1 MRTAVIVL
9 GGVNSFPPMQNVS
22 YNLLLLPKKLVPV
35 MLKRL
40 MSVKIIP
47 LKELALIIKVVKKEN
62 ANKHLLQTVAYAQ
75 EPIQRAVASVQDN
88 LVVRDFYGG
97 VTLYLVLV
105 YRHQPVLP
113 AMAVLPVICSE
124 NIILPVREIQLSVPL
139 KM

>member
-1 MRTAVIVL
+1 ML
-9 GGVNSFPPMQNVS
+9 Q
-22 YNLLLLPKKLVPV
+22 KLMPA
-35 MLKRL
+35 
-40 MSVKIIP
+40 KIIP